1 MSARATVERER
12 ERKFDAA
19 DDVQIPDLDG
29 VSVVDGST
37 VTLTA
42 TYWDTADR
50 RLLRWGHTLRHRRAS
65 DVSEDGWT
73 LKLAVPSKSSKGDV
87 DRQEVSLPGS
97 PQFPPA
103 RLRSLVGGVVRGE
116 PLERIATITTDRR
129 RVELAGQDSEDRAA
143 VEVSDDRVS
152 STVDRAK
159 GTSFRQIEVEAKAP
173 AAGPLLDAMSESLT
187 KAGARPTT
195 SSKLAMVLD
204 GPVDPEIVAPKAR
217 PKMSIE
223 DLARVAVAWGTMKL
237 IENDPAA
244 RLGTDP
250 EPIHQARVATR
261 RLRSDLKTL
270 EPLLSATRVEGFR
283 EELAWVGGL
292 FGSVRDLDV
301 LIERVDEAASRLP
314 DERDTV
320 PAIVDALQED
330 RRVRHVELVD
340 ALGSP
345 RYRHLLDELVEA
357 SGSPPLAAGVDGQR
371 RVRPALRRLAGKT
384 WRRLARAVKRLDA
397 DPSDEDLH
405 EIRKRAKR
413 ARYAA
418 ELSAGV
424 LGKDADKLAGR
435 LEDLQDVLGELQ
447 DAVVAEQRLRSI
459 ARDRLESGVAFTA
472 GTLACAERDTRSEAR
487 DAWRAV
493 WTSARAKRLRRW
505 LR

>member
-1 MSARATVERER
+1 MNTMETIERER
-12 ERKFDAA
+12 ERKFDVT
-19 DDVQIPDLDG
+19 DDVEIPDLDG
-29 VSVVDGST
+29 VSVVDGSN

-42 TYWDTADR
+42 TYWDTPDR

-65 DVSEDGWT
+65 DGSEDGWT

-87 DRQEVSLPGS
+87 DREEVSVPGS
-97 PQFPPA
+97 PGYPPA
-103 RLRSLVGGVVRGE
+103 RLRSLVGGVVRKERLG
-116 PLERIATITTDRR
+116 RIATITTDRR
-129 RVELAGQDSEDRAA
+129 RVELAGQGSEDRAA

-152 STVDRAK
+152 STVDRAP
-159 GTSFRQIEVEAKAP
+159 GAAFRQIEVEAKAP
-173 AAGPLLDAMSESLT
+173 AADPLLDAMSESLT

-204 GPVDPEIVAPKAR
+204 GPVEPEIVVPDAR

-223 DLARVAVAWGTMKL
+223 DLARVAVGSGTMKL

-244 RLGTDP
+244 RLGSDP

-270 EPLLSATRVEGFR
+270 EPLLSATRVEWLR

-292 FGSVRDLDV
+292 FGAVRDLDV
-301 LIERVDEAASRLP
+301 LIERMDELAGRFP
-314 DERDTV
+314 EERDTA
-320 PAIVDALQED
+320 PALVEALRED

-345 RYRHLLDELVEA
+345 RYRHLLDELVAA
-357 SGSPPLAAGVDGQR
+357 SSSPPLAAGVDGQR
-371 RVRPALRRLAGKT
+371 RVRSPLRKLARKT
-384 WRRLARAVKRLDA
+384 WRRLARAVKRLDV
-397 DPSDEDLH
+397 DPSHEDLH

-424 LGKDADKLAGR
+424 LGKGADRLAGR

-447 DAVVAEQRLRSI
+447 DAVVAEQRLRSM
-459 ARDRLESGVAFTA
+459 ARDRLGSGAAFTA
-472 GTLACAERDTRSEAR
+472 GTLACAERDARSEAR
-487 DAWRAV
+487 DGWQAV
-493 WTSARAKRLRRW
+493 WRSARAKRLRRW